1 MKPSLDTIE
10 NRFKKR
16 SLPDLLVHKFLTEY
30 GYDHGPV
37 IARAIVEDI
46 LATVERCWPERL
58 PPKTVTWLAVRRE
71 WRGRRKSLDVADLI
85 PIQLPIVT
93 KSEIGLLVAPKLR
106 KERTARRAYNRARFA
121 RWCFQA
127 YEQGGVL
134 TRLDLSLLSG
144 MSEQY
149 VGEVLREYEAE
160 ANKIVPTR
168 GTVHDI
174 GPGVTH
180 KGEVIRRWLRGESP
194 AQIARALNHSQEAV
208 DRYIAAFQKVRLLA
222 RKFPVAELP
231 TLTGLSAS
239 VVRQYV
245 TLLREYEPGL
255 ALYQENGQDSVNAG
269 ETLVGPAPSKTKPGA
284 QAASRAPVGRT
295 SRAQRSLDADEH
307 LAMVERAPHQQVA
320 ESLPVGHSDRFLVAV
335 NG

>member
-1 MKPSLDTIE
+1 MKTSLDTLE
-10 NRFKKR
+10 SRFKKR
-16 SLPDLLVHKFLTEY
+16 SLPDLLVRKFLTEY

-46 LATVERCWPERL
+46 LATVEKCWPKRV
-58 PPKTVTWLAVRRE
+58 PPRTVTWLAVRRE
-71 WRGRRKSLDVADLI
+71 WRGRRKGLDITDLI
-85 PIQLPIVT
+85 PIQLLVVT
-93 KSEIGLLVAPKLR
+93 KSEIELLVAPKLR

-121 RWCFQA
+121 RWCFEA

-144 MSEQY
+144 MCEQY

-160 ANKIVPTR
+160 ANEIVPTR

-180 KGEVIRRWLRGESP
+180 KAEVIRRWLRCESP

-208 DRYIAAFQKVRLLA
+208 DRYIADFQKVQLLA
-222 RKFPVAELP
+222 LKFPVAELP
-231 TLTGLSAS
+231 TLIGLSAS

-245 TLLREYEPGL
+245 ALLHEYEPGL
-255 ALYQENGQDSVNAG
+255 ALYQENEHDPVNSG
-269 ETLVGPAPSKTKPGA
+269 ETLEVPAPSKTTPGA
-284 QAASRAPVGRT
+284 QAASRAPVGRA
-295 SRAQRSLDADEH
+295 SGAQRSLDADEH
-307 LAMVERAPHQQVA
+307 LARVERALEPQPPQ
-320 ESLPVGHSDRFLVAV
+320 SPLMGH
-335 NG
+335 